1 MHIHILGICGTFM
14 GSLALLARDLGH
26 TVTGSDANV
35 YPPMSTQLENAG
47 VEIMQG
53 YAASHLQ
60 PAPDLVI
67 VGNAMKRGIEA
78 VEYMLNER
86 IPYTSGPQFL
96 AEQVLQYR
104 HVLAVA
110 GTHGKTTTTTMLAWI
125 LHYAG
130 IDAGFLIGGVPLV
143 DTQDE
148 RLNKRL
154 PTVAIWVVIKL
165 RIMKVTLSSKRM
177 NMTVLFLINALSL
190 STIAQ
195 PPPF

>member
-67 VGNAMKRGIEA
+67 VGNAMKRGID
-78 VEYMLNER
+78 
-86 IPYTSGPQFL
+86 
-96 AEQVLQYR
+96 R
-104 HVLAVA
+104 HP
-110 GTHGKTTTTTMLAWI
+110 WQNY
-125 LHYAG
+125 HYH
-130 IDAGFLIGGVPLV
+130 DAGV
-143 DTQDE
+143 DF
-148 RLNKRL
+148 
-154 PTVAIWVVIKL
+154 
-165 RIMKVTLSSKRM
+165 TLCRH
-177 NMTVLFLINALSL
+177 
-190 STIAQ
+190 
-195 PPPF
+195 

>member
-86 IPYTSGPQFL
+86 IPYTSGPQFFG
-96 AEQVLQYR
+96 R
-104 HVLAVA
+104 
-110 GTHGKTTTTTMLAWI
+110 
-125 LHYAG
+125 AG
-130 IDAGFLIGGVPLV
+130 IAIPSCISRRRHPWQNYHYHDAGV
-143 DTQDE
+143 DF
-148 RLNKRL
+148 
-154 PTVAIWVVIKL
+154 
-165 RIMKVTLSSKRM
+165 TLCRH
-177 NMTVLFLINALSL
+177 
-190 STIAQ
+190 
-195 PPPF
+195 